1 MWAGRQPAVLLTD
14 DCASRPSPA
23 DSPAL
28 WIDAW
33 ESLYDD
39 PVASPLPVPP
49 GLQRGAHDTREEWV
63 ESGLF
68 SVDLLCRELGRKDL
82 AGVDLL
88 DVGCGTKIVK
98 TLLDNSM
105 RIGRYVGIDVSSEVI
120 DWLQANV
127 SDPRFEFH
135 RLDAHNAM
143 YNPEGTDLASFKLLP
158 VGGRYFDLI
167 CLFSVFTHL
176 APHDYVAMLR
186 LVRRHAKPDARLL
199 FSLFLRES
207 AGEEQFAQ
215 AVEARLASADPEVRR
230 RTEAAIGRLLERR
243 AAQDDSRF
251 IDEVPDHPLQIARY
265 ESGYALELVDG
276 TGWKV
281 LELHPPERFIQHY
294 MICAPI

>member
-1 MWAGRQPAVLLTD
+1 MGHSA
-14 DCASRPSPA
+14 
-23 DSPAL
+23 AL
-28 WIDAW
+28 DRCLGV
-33 ESLYDD
+33 LYDAA
-39 PVASPLPVPP
+39 VASPLPVPP

-68 SVDLLCRELGRKDL
+68 SVDLLCRTLGREDL
-82 AGVDLL
+82 SGVDLL

-105 RIGRYVGIDVSSEVI
+105 PIGHYVGIDVSSEVI
-120 DWLQANV
+120 DWLQAKV
-127 SDPRFEFH
+127 SDSRFEFH
-135 RLDAHNAM
+135 CLHAHNAM

-158 VGGRYFDLI
+158 VGERYFDMI

-186 LVRRHAKPDARLL
+186 LLRRHAKPDARLL
-199 FSLFLRES
+199 FSLFLREP
-207 AGEEQFAQ
+207 AGEEQFADS
-215 AVEARLASADPEVRR
+215 VEARLASADPEARR
-230 RTEAAIGRLLERR
+230 RTEAAIGRVLERR

-251 IDEVPDHPLQIARY
+251 IDEVPDHPLQIASY
-265 ESGYALELVDG
+265 EPEYALELVEG

-281 LELHPPERFIQHY
+281 LELHPREQFIQHY